1 MVILAQLMRMET
13 TQNHVLG
20 FFKLKIIRQVDSKWD
35 QNQTCLWKKTQVRN
49 TS

>member
-20 FFKLKIIRQVDSKWD
+20 FFQSARWILNGIKIRLVFGRKLKWETLHK
-35 QNQTCLWKKTQVRN
+35 N
-49 TS
+49 